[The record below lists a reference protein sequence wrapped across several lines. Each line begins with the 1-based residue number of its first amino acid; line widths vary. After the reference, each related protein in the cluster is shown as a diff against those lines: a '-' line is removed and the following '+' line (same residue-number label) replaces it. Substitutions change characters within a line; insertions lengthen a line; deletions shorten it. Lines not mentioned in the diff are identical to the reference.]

1 VKINEVIPRQNHIVY
16 ILMVVLATIGLV
28 WAFWERQ
35 HRASEA
41 VPAKQAATTVAT
53 PAKIPTATVR

>member
-16 ILMVVLATIGLV
+16 ILMVVLATVGLV

-35 HRASEA
+35 HRASEVA
-41 VPAKQAATTVAT
+41 PAKAAATKVAA
-53 PAKIPTATVR
+53 PAKTPTAIVR